1 MVKFLEVSILL
12 FAQGMN
18 ARPGYAY
25 ILLCKLEQLPSPLK
39 ASVFPSGTWTGL
51 RVKQGT
57 APAAPP
63 TPPHPP
69 TTPTTLAGA
78 ASPEGFTGSRC
89 GRLRLHPMVAARL
102 PA

>member
-63 TPPHPP
+63 APP
-69 TTPTTLAGA
+69 TPN
-78 ASPEGFTGSRC
+78 S
-89 GRLRLHPMVAARL
+89 
-102 PA
+102 